1 MKITGIDVT
10 SSSEPKPY
18 PVRDALQLL
27 DRNGVTRVTINTDEG
42 VSGTSTTYFG
52 REASSPGILSKI
64 ISDQLTP
71 AVVGDDP
78 FLIRMIRDKLWR
90 LTDYQGTSGLSL
102 YGISAIDQAL
112 WDLLG
117 KALGVPVWQLLGAR
131 RTSIPTYAMVGWLEL
146 SVAELEKVSA
156 RAMEQGFRGVKMK
169 VGGGPLTEDIARIQA
184 VRNVIGPDA
193 ALMVDANQAF
203 SYAEALRRGRAY
215 ESLDCRWFEEPVAA
229 ADTDAHVRL
238 SERLSIPIAA
248 GENRYGQRAFQDLIA
263 RGGVGVV
270 QPDLRR
276 AGGVTDC
283 FEVGIMAAGFGVPYA
298 SHGGGPHIHVL
309 AALPNTLYMES
320 GLLPR
325 DGSVRLIDGEYPLP
339 VGPGLSSW
347 RD

>member
-1 MKITGIDVT
+1 MKITNVEVT
-10 SSSEPKPY
+10 SSSEAKPH

-27 DRNGVTRVTINTDEG
+27 DRNGVTSVTITTDEG
-42 VSGTSTTYFG
+42 VTGSSRTYFG
-52 REASSPGILSKI
+52 RLASSPEVLAKI
-64 ISDQLTP
+64 ITDQLAP
-71 AVVGDDP
+71 AIIGEDP
-78 FLIRMIRDKLWR
+78 SLIRMIRDRLWR

-112 WDLLG
+112 WDLQG
-117 KALGVPVWQLLGAR
+117 RALGVPVWQLLGAR

-146 SVAELEKVSA
+146 DVPGLERVSA
-156 RAMEQGFRGVKMK
+156 RAMEQGFFGVKMK
-169 VGGGPLTEDIARIQA
+169 VGGGPLTEDVARISA

-215 ESLDCRWFEEPVAA
+215 EDLGCRWFEEPVAA
-229 ADTDAHVRL
+229 SDTDAHVRL
-238 SERLSIPIAA
+238 AERLDIPIAA
-248 GENRYGQRAFQDLIA
+248 GENRYGQQAFRDLIA

-283 FEVGIMAAGFGVPYA
+283 FEVGLMAAGFGIPYA
-298 SHGGGPHIHVL
+298 SHGGGAHIHIL

-320 GLLPR
+320 GLLPE
-325 DGSVRLIDGEYPLP
+325 DGSVQLQDGCYPLP
-339 VGPGLSSW
+339 IGPGLSSW
-347 RD
+347 ND

>member
-1 MKITGIDVT
+1 M
-10 SSSEPKPY
+10 
-18 PVRDALQLL
+18 L
-27 DRNGVTRVTINTDEG
+27 DRNGITTVTISTDEG
-42 VSGTSTTYFG
+42 VSGTSRTYFG
-52 REASSPGILSKI
+52 RLASSPSVLAKI
-64 ISDQLTP
+64 IDDQLGP
-71 AVVGDDP
+71 AIIGDDP
-78 FLIRMIRDKLWR
+78 RLIRMIRDKLWR

-112 WDLLG
+112 WDLQG
-117 KALGVPVWQLLGAR
+117 KALGVPVWQLLGAQ

-146 SVAELEKVSA
+146 GIKELEEVSA
-156 RAMEQGFRGVKMK
+156 QAMEQGFLGVKMK
-169 VGGGPLTEDIARIQA
+169 VGGGALTEDLARIKA

-215 ESLDCRWFEEPVAA
+215 ESLGCRWFEEPVPA

-238 SERLSIPIAA
+238 SERLDIPIAA
-248 GENRYGQRAFQDLIA
+248 GENRYGQQAFTDLIA

-283 FEVGIMAAGFGVPYA
+283 FEVGLMAAGFGIPYA
-298 SHGGGPHIHVL
+298 SHGGGAHIHIL

-325 DGSVRLIDGEYPLP
+325 NGSVHLIDGEYPLP
-339 VGPGLSSW
+339 IGPGLSSW
-347 RD
+347 SD

>member
-1 MKITGIDVT
+1 MKITHIDVS
-10 SSSEPKPY
+10 SSSEPKGHPI
-18 PVRDALQLL
+18 RDALQLL
-27 DRNGVTRVTINTDEG
+27 DRDGVTRVTINTDEG
-42 VSGTSTTYFG
+42 ISGTSRTYFG
-52 REASSPGILSKI
+52 RLASSPEVLAKI
-64 ISDQLTP
+64 ISDQLAP
-71 AVVGDDP
+71 AIIGDDP
-78 FLIRMIRDKLWR
+78 FLIRMVRDKLWR
-90 LTDYQGTSGLSL
+90 LTDYQGTAGLSL

-112 WDLLG
+112 WDLHG

-131 RTSIPTYAMVGWLEL
+131 RTTIPTYAMVGWLEL
-146 SVAELEKVSA
+146 DTTELESVSA
-156 RAMEQGFRGVKMK
+156 QAMEQGFQGVKMK
-169 VGGGPLTEDIARIQA
+169 VGGGPLTEDIARIRA

-215 ESLDCRWFEEPVAA
+215 EDLGCRWFEEPVAA
-229 ADTDAHVRL
+229 ADTDAHVKL
-238 SERLSIPIAA
+238 SERLAIPIAA

-298 SHGGGPHIHVL
+298 SHGGGAHIHVL

-325 DGSVRLIDGEYPLP
+325 DGSVTLVNGEYPLP
-339 VGPGLSSW
+339 IGPGLSSW
-347 RD
+347 KD